1 MVRREESFVKSLRR
15 LAAAVPVIA
24 ALLAGAAPAMADTA
38 SIAFLDAAGRDDPV
52 AGIGRA
58 LTLSGNTSAP
68 KRVYIRYRPTG
79 GAPCAP
85 SASSDSGSDYGQ
97 FSYFSGDQFNGS
109 SVNGN
114 FTFRKTGTWN
124 ESGTVTFCIWLA
136 DSESAVATPIRQDV
150 TFRVPT
156 GTVSGSISPA
166 SPQVSEAATVTIT
179 GSSEAPKRVYA
190 TYRLTGGA
198 PCAISYDADSGRGV
212 VNGTNVNGAFS
223 FTQSLT
229 ISTPG
234 TYMLCM
240 WLADASNDSAPVA
253 GPQSATF
260 VVPTPCIVPE
270 LSPGATLTTVR
281 SQLAAANCAV
291 GTTTR
296 EASATIKNGRL
307 IRLGS
312 TPHASLAPGAPI
324 SVVLSSGRPCVVPSS
339 PAGLTLRR
347 AKSRL
352 KAAGCTAGSV
362 SRVRSARRKGT
373 VVSFSP
379 RAGKTLASR
388 AVVKIRVS
396 RGRH

>member
-1 MVRREESFVKSLRR
+1 
-15 LAAAVPVIA
+15 
-24 ALLAGAAPAMADTA
+24 
-38 SIAFLDAAGRDDPV
+38 
-52 AGIGRA
+52 
-58 LTLSGNTSAP
+58 
-68 KRVYIRYRPTG
+68 
-79 GAPCAP
+79 
-85 SASSDSGSDYGQ
+85 
-97 FSYFSGDQFNGS
+97 
-109 SVNGN
+109 
-114 FTFRKTGTWN
+114 
-124 ESGTVTFCIWLA
+124 
-136 DSESAVATPIRQDV
+136 
-150 TFRVPT
+150 
-156 GTVSGSISPA
+156 VSGSISPA
-166 SPQVSEAATVTIT
+166 SPQVSEAATLTIT

-229 ISTPG
+229 ISTSG

-296 EASATIKNGRL
+296 EASTTIKNGRL